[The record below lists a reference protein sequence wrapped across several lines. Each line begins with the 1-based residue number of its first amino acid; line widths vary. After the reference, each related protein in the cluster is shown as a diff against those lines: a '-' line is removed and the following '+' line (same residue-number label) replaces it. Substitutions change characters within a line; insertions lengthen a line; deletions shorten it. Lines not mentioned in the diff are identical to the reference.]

1 MARQRRSGTGEVS
14 INMTP
19 MIDCTFQLII
29 FFILATR
36 FTSQAIEP
44 LMLARPT
51 ESQAQDSRE
60 LMDSPNRVIVNVVSQ
75 EEPAEEGRYDPVQAA
90 TAKEY
95 VIYGTRVPINNE
107 PRLIE
112 VFKQKRAASRE
123 MGMDEEDFFVE
134 IRADKRVKFAYIKTV
149 MTAAAKADI
158 PRMNITARM
167 SN

>member
-44 LMLARPT
+44 LMLARPS

-60 LMDSPNRVIVNVVSQ
+60 MMDSPNRVIVNVVSK
-75 EEPAEEGRYDPVQAA
+75 EEPAEEGRYDPVRAGEA
-90 TAKEY
+90 RAY
-95 VIYGTRVPINNE
+95 VIYGTQVGVGDER
-107 PRLIE
+107 RLIE
-112 VFKQKRAASRE
+112 LFKQKRTASRE
-123 MGMDEEDFFVE
+123 MGMDEKDFFVE
-134 IRADKRVKFAYIKTV
+134 IRADKRVKFASISTV